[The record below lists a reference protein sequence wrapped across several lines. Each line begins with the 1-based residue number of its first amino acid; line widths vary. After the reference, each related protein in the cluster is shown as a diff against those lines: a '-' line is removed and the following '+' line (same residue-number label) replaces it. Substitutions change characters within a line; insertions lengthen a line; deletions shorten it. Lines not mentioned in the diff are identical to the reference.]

1 MRNFLRPSSLSLH
14 KTTLNKTAL
23 NRLPLSKRALLAILI
38 SAPLLGTALTGCGFH
53 LRGYDTPMQLA
64 HRDTVLMIDEDRT
77 TFLLKRPLV
86 ERLEAVGVNVVD
98 ALSMIE
104 SGQGDNLAAGQYNAA
119 IKVSN
124 VSFKKYEL
132 VGVLT
137 EIRQVISA
145 DVTYRIRQDG
155 KLTEVTNPIQVE
167 RSYQYNA
174 ASVSTEDQQGAQIK
188 DWLYESLARRITDQY
203 VALSLPKV
211 APSSTSVSK

>member
-1 MRNFLRPSSLSLH
+1 MRNFPRLSSLSVH
-14 KTTLNKTAL
+14 KTML
-23 NRLPLSKRALLAILI
+23 NRQPLSKRALLAILV
-38 SAPLLGTALTGCGFH
+38 SVPLLGTTLTGCGFH
-53 LRGYDTPMQLA
+53 LRGYDAPMQLA
-64 HRDTVLMIDEDRT
+64 HRDTVLMIDDDRT
-77 TFLLKRPLV
+77 TFLLKRPLI
-86 ERLEAVGVNVVD
+86 ERLEAVGINVVD

-104 SGQGDNLAAGQYNAA
+104 SGQGDNLSAGQYNAA

-145 DVTYRIRQDG
+145 DVTYQIRQNG

-188 DWLYESLARRITDQY
+188 GWLYESLARRITDQY

-211 APSSTSVSK
+211 APSANLDSK